1 MNIIYLI
8 SHALVETGNGQSDLS
23 NGIKEGDH
31 HYYNFWYWCFD
42 EDAVKTGK
50 SFAKQKKWTTPE
62 KAIMGGAW
70 FVRFHYFKIIN

>member
-1 MNIIYLI
+1 MVNQIYQMELKKVTITII
-8 SHALVETGNGQSDLS
+8 TF
-23 NGIKEGDH
+23 GIGA
-31 HYYNFWYWCFD
+31 FD